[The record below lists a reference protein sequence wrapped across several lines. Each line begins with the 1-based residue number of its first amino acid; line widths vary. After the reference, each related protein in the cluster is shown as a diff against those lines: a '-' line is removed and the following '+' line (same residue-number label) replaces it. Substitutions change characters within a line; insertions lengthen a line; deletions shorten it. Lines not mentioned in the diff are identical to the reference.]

1 MSEQAVTSLKALRQ
15 AEDACTRC
23 PLYRDA
29 TQAVPG
35 EGRAHA
41 PLMLVGEQPGDQ
53 EDKAGHPFVGP
64 AGRVLDRAIAEAGI
78 DRKAAFVTNAVKH
91 FKFEPRGKR
100 RLHKRPNAYEIDRCR
115 FWLDNELRL
124 VKPKVVV
131 ALGASAARSLARRP
145 MTVAK
150 TRGKLMPLEDGNAA
164 AQWLVTIHPS
174 WLLRIRDDGD
184 KEKQYRAFVA
194 DLRRAKAGL
203 DGKI

>member
-124 VKPKVVV
+124 VRPKVVV

-145 MTVAK
+145 MAIAR

-164 AQWLVTIHPS
+164 VQWLVTIHPS
-174 WLLRIRDDGD
+174 WLLRIRDDSD
-184 KEKQYRAFVA
+184 KEQQYRAFVA
-194 DLRRAKAGL
+194 DLRRCKAALG
-203 DGKI
+203 